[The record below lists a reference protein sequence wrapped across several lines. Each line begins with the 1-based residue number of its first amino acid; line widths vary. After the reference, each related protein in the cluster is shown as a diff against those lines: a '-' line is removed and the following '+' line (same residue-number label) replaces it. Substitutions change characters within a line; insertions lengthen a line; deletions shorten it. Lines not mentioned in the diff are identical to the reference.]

1 MNESRTLKC
10 LFTYQLIDSHV
21 VSSATLFVPDND
33 RNKFLIYL
41 TEKLFPVSGNR
52 ELLSITF
59 FYG

>member
-10 LFTYQLIDSHV
+10 LFTYQLIDSRV
-21 VSSATLFVPDND
+21 VFSATLSVPDND

-41 TEKLFPVSGNR
+41 IEDLFPVSGNR